1 MFGPL
6 PAGALAWPSFFVRQ
20 VGALDN
26 DIELIATTSFGLE
39 AVVSRELKALGYENQ
54 SVADGRV
61 TFRGGPEAICR
72 ANLWLRS
79 ADRVVIKMGEFEAA
93 DFGTLFDRCADLDWA
108 RWIPE
113 DGQFPVSGKSV
124 RSQLHSV
131 PDCQALVKKAIVEK
145 LKQTHRV
152 SWFAEKGP
160 LFAVQVSLLKDVAT
174 LTLDTTGPGLH
185 KRGYRTLSGPA
196 PLKET
201 LAAALIQLSFW
212 TAGRPLLDPFC
223 GTGTIPIEAALWARN
238 LAPGLARR
246 FAADD
251 WPALDRRL
259 WHEAREEAKDRAD
272 RGGSLAIVGSDID
285 DTSLGMARKHARQA
299 GVEADIRFERRD
311 FVDVVPQGDFGCL
324 IGNPPYG
331 ERSGDLAAA
340 EELARATNTVAGR
353 FDTWSFYLLSALAN
367 YEQLCGR
374 HADRRRKLYNGRIA
388 CTYYQFHGPR
398 PPRPATVSEAQT
410 TQPVP
415 APEAEQ
421 TN

>member
-1 MFGPL
+1 L
-6 PAGALAWPSFFVRQ
+6 N
-20 VGALDN
+20 N

-39 AVVSRELKALGYENQ
+39 AVVSRELKALGYEDQ
-54 SVADGRV
+54 TVADGKV
-61 TFRGGPEAICR
+61 MFRAGPEAICR

-79 ADRVVIKMGEFEAA
+79 ADRVVVKIGEFEAA

-113 DGQFPVSGKSV
+113 NGQFPVSGKSV
-124 RSQLHSV
+124 RCQLHSV
-131 PDCQALVKKAIVEK
+131 RDCQALVKKAIVEK

-152 SWFAEKGP
+152 SWFAENGP

-185 KRGYRTLSGPA
+185 KRGYRTLTGPA

-201 LAAALIQLSFW
+201 LAAALIQLSYW
-212 TAGRPLLDPFC
+212 TAERPLLDPFC

-238 LAPGLARR
+238 RAPGLGRQ

-251 WPALDRRL
+251 WPTLDRRI
-259 WHEAREEAKDRAD
+259 WHEAREEANDRAGRD
-272 RGGSLAIVGSDID
+272 GRLAIVGSDID
-285 DTSLGMARKHARQA
+285 EQSLAMSRKHARQA

-311 FVDVVPQGDFGCL
+311 FADAVPQGDYGCL
-324 IGNPPYG
+324 IANPPYG
-331 ERSGDLAAA
+331 ERSGDVDAAEDLVRAAA
-340 EELARATNTVAGR
+340 TVFKR
-353 FDTWSFYLLSALAN
+353 FDTWSIYILSALGN

-398 PPRPATVSEAQT
+398 PPKPAVATE
-410 TQPVP
+410 P
-415 APEAEQ
+415 APASHAEPAE
-421 TN
+421 

>member
-1 MFGPL
+1 
-6 PAGALAWPSFFVRQ
+6 
-20 VGALDN
+20 LDLN
-26 DIELIATTSFGLE
+26 DDIELIATTSFGLE
-39 AVVSRELKALGYENQ
+39 AVVSRELKALGYDDQ
-54 SVADGRV
+54 SVADGKV
-61 TFRGGPEAICR
+61 MFRAGPEAICR

-79 ADRVVIKMGEFEAA
+79 ADRVLIKMGEFEAA
-93 DFGTLFDRCADLDWA
+93 DFGTLFDRCAALDWA

-113 DGQFPVSGKSV
+113 NGQFPVSGKSV

-131 PDCQALVKKAIVEK
+131 RDCQALVKKAIVEK
-145 LKQTHRV
+145 LKQTHPV

-185 KRGYRTLSGPA
+185 KRGYRTLTGPA

-201 LAAALIQLSFW
+201 LAAALVQLSYW
-212 TAGRPLLDPFC
+212 TAERPLLDPFC

-238 LAPGLARR
+238 RAPGLARR

-251 WPALDRRL
+251 WPTLDRRF
-259 WHEAREEAKDRAD
+259 WHEAREEANDRAGRD
-272 RGGSLAIVGSDID
+272 GRLAIVGSDID
-285 DTSLGMARKHARQA
+285 EASLAMSRKHARQA

-311 FVDVVPQGDFGCL
+311 FVDAVPQGDYGCL
-324 IGNPPYG
+324 IANPPYG
-331 ERSGDLAAA
+331 ERSGDVDAAEDLVRAAA
-340 EELARATNTVAGR
+340 TVFKR
-353 FDTWSFYLLSALAN
+353 FDTWSIYILSALGN

-398 PPRPATVSEAQT
+398 PPRPAVATE
-410 TQPVP
+410 P
-415 APEAEQ
+415 ARASHAKPAE
-421 TN
+421 

>member
-1 MFGPL
+1 L
-6 PAGALAWPSFFVRQ
+6 KNEL
-20 VGALDN
+20 
-26 DIELIATTSFGLE
+26 ELIATTSFGLE
-39 AVVSRELKALGYENQ
+39 AVVSRELKALGYEDQ
-54 SVADGRV
+54 AVADGRV
-61 TFRGGPEAICR
+61 TFRAGPEAICR

-79 ADRVVIKMGEFEAA
+79 AERVVIKIGEFEAA

-113 DGQFPVSGKSV
+113 NGQFPVSGKSV

-152 SWFAEKGP
+152 SWFAENGP

-185 KRGYRTLSGPA
+185 KRGYRTLSGPS

-201 LAAALIQLSFW
+201 LAAALVQLSFW

-238 LAPGLARR
+238 RAPGLARP

-251 WPALDRRL
+251 WPTLDGRL
-259 WHEAREEAKDRAD
+259 WREARDEAHDRIV
-272 RGGSLAIVGSDID
+272 RGGPLAITGSDID
-285 DTSLGMARKHARQA
+285 DASLAMARQHAHNA
-299 GVEADIRFERRD
+299 GVEADVRFQRRD
-311 FVDVVPQGDFGCL
+311 FVDVAPHEVAPHDIVPHDDVPHGEYGCL
-324 IGNPPYG
+324 ITNPPYG
-331 ERSGDLAAA
+331 ERSGDVEAA
-340 EELARATNTVAGR
+340 EELARAAGRVFGR
-353 FDTWSFYLLSALAN
+353 FDTWSLYVLTALATF
-367 YEQLCGR
+367 EQLCRR

-398 PPRPATVSEAQT
+398 PPRPPVATEPAADAET
-410 TQPVP
+410 T
-415 APEAEQ
+415 E
-421 TN
+421 

>member
-1 MFGPL
+1 L
-6 PAGALAWPSFFVRQ
+6 N
-20 VGALDN
+20 N

-39 AVVSRELKALGYENQ
+39 AVVSRELKALGYEDQ
-54 SVADGRV
+54 TVADGKV
-61 TFRGGPEAICR
+61 MFRAGPEAICR

-79 ADRVVIKMGEFEAA
+79 ADRVVVKIGEFEAA

-113 DGQFPVSGKSV
+113 NGQFPVSGKSV
-124 RSQLHSV
+124 RCQLHSV
-131 PDCQALVKKAIVEK
+131 RDCQALVKKAIVEK

-152 SWFAEKGP
+152 SWFAENGP

-185 KRGYRTLSGPA
+185 KRGYRTLTGPA

-201 LAAALIQLSFW
+201 LAAALIQLSYW
-212 TAGRPLLDPFC
+212 TAERPLLDPFC

-238 LAPGLARR
+238 RAPGLGRQ

-251 WPALDRRL
+251 WPTLDRRI
-259 WHEAREEAKDRAD
+259 WHEAREEANDRAGRD
-272 RGGSLAIVGSDID
+272 GRLAIVGSDID
-285 DTSLGMARKHARQA
+285 EQSLAMSRKHARQA

-311 FVDVVPQGDFGCL
+311 FADAVPQGDYGCL
-324 IGNPPYG
+324 IANPPYG
-331 ERSGDLAAA
+331 ERSGDVDAAEDLVRAAA
-340 EELARATNTVAGR
+340 TVFKR
-353 FDTWSFYLLSALAN
+353 FDTWSIYILSALGN

-398 PPRPATVSEAQT
+398 PPKPAVATE
-410 TQPVP
+410 P
-415 APEAEQ
+415 APASHAKPAE
-421 TN
+421 

>member
-1 MFGPL
+1 L
-6 PAGALAWPSFFVRQ
+6 K
-20 VGALDN
+20 N
-26 DIELIATTSFGLE
+26 DLELIAATSFGLE
-39 AVVSRELKALGYENQ
+39 AVVSRELKALGYEDQ
-54 SVADGRV
+54 AVADGRV
-61 TFRGGPEAICR
+61 TFRAGPEAICR

-79 ADRVVIKMGEFEAA
+79 AERVVIKIGEFEAT

-113 DGQFPVSGKSV
+113 NGQFPVSGKSV

-131 PDCQALVKKAIVEK
+131 PDCQAIVKKAIVEK

-185 KRGYRTLSGPA
+185 KRGYRTLSGPS

-201 LAAALIQLSFW
+201 LAAALVQLSFW

-238 LAPGLARR
+238 RAPGLSRQ
-246 FAADD
+246 FAAAD
-251 WPALDRRL
+251 WPTLDRRL
-259 WHEAREEAKDRAD
+259 WHEAREEAQDRVV
-272 RGGSLAIVGSDID
+272 RGGPLTIAGSDID
-285 DTSLGMARKHARQA
+285 EASLAMARQHAHRA
-299 GVEADIRFERRD
+299 GVDADVRFARGD
-311 FVDVVPQGDFGCL
+311 FVDATPQGDYGCL
-324 IGNPPYG
+324 ITNPPYG
-331 ERSGDLAAA
+331 ERSGDVEAA
-340 EELARATNTVAGR
+340 EELARAAGRVFSR
-353 FDTWSFYLLSALAN
+353 FDTWSFYVLTALAN
-367 YEQLCGR
+367 FEQLCRR

-398 PPRPATVSEAQT
+398 PLRPPVATE
-410 TQPVP
+410 P
-415 APEAEQ
+415 AADAER
-421 TN
+421 NE